1 MNQTEDYQ
9 KKDLQRGVDYI
20 GVCCVFFCHDGQ
32 GNLVMHKRSDECRDE
47 QGRWDCG
54 SGSMEFGESFED
66 GVRREILEEYA
77 VEPKELKLC
86 GVRNVI
92 REHNGQPTHWI
103 AVVFAALVDRDC
115 VKMNEPEKMDDLN
128 WFRIDNLP
136 DTLNSQFL
144 THLEFVKNVI
154 YI

>member
-1 MNQTEDYQ
+1 MNQVEDYQ

-20 GVCCVFFCHDGQ
+20 GVTCVFFCHDGQ
-32 GNLVMHKRSDECRDE
+32 GNFVMHKRSDKCRDE

-66 GVRREILEEYA
+66 GVSREILEEYA

-92 REHNGQPTHWI
+92 REHNGRPTHWV
-103 AVVFAALVDRDC
+103 AVVFAALVDRDQ

-128 WFRIDNLP
+128 WFSVDNLP
-136 DTLNSQFL
+136 DTLHSQFL
-144 THLEFVKNVI
+144 THLEFVRKII
-154 YI
+154 YP

>member
-32 GNLVMHKRSDECRDE
+32 GNFVMHKRSDECRDE